1 MRLSRHNDHAPGD
14 FMTSN
19 TATGSPYAVEL
30 EHVSKSYPGTPP
42 VEALSDVCISVPRGE
57 FLGIIGASGSGK
69 STLLHVIGTLT
80 RPSSGSVL
88 IDGLD
93 TAGMSDGA
101 LSGIRSQ
108 NVGFVFQDFFLL
120 PGVSATENV
129 GNGLLY
135 SGTPARERKQRAEA
149 MLERVGLDHRMN
161 HLPNE
166 MSGGEQQ
173 RVAIARALVHDPSFV
188 LADEPTGNLDS
199 QNTASLMELF
209 VSLNDEGS
217 TVILITHD
225 PEVAEMCA
233 RQVTLRDGRI
243 ESDSSAT
250 P

>member
-1 MRLSRHNDHAPGD
+1 
-14 FMTSN
+14 MTSN

-42 VEALSDVCISVPRGE
+42 VEALSDVSISVPRSE

>member
-1 MRLSRHNDHAPGD
+1 
-14 FMTSN
+14 
-19 TATGSPYAVEL
+19 
-30 EHVSKSYPGTPP
+30 
-42 VEALSDVCISVPRGE
+42 
-57 FLGIIGASGSGK
+57 
-69 STLLHVIGTLT
+69 
-80 RPSSGSVL
+80 
-88 IDGLD
+88 
-93 TAGMSDGA
+93 MSDGA

-135 SGTPARERKQRAEA
+135 SGTPAKERKQRAEA

-243 ESDSSAT
+243 ESDSSAALGN
-250 P
+250 PHD

>member
-1 MRLSRHNDHAPGD
+1 
-14 FMTSN
+14 MTRN
-19 TATGSPYAVEL
+19 PATGSPYAVEL
-30 EHVSKSYPGTPP
+30 EHVSKSYPGAPP
-42 VEALSDVCISVPRGE
+42 VEALSDVSISVPRGE
-57 FLGIIGASGSGK
+57 LLGIIGASGSGK

-80 RPSSGSVL
+80 RPSSGAVF

-101 LSGIRSQ
+101 LSGIRSR

-120 PGVSATENV
+120 PGVSAKENV
-129 GNGLLY
+129 VNGLLY

-149 MLERVGLDHRMN
+149 MLERVGLAHRMG

-243 ESDSSAT
+243 ETDSSAVT
-250 P
+250 GNAHD

>member
-1 MRLSRHNDHAPGD
+1 MGP
-14 FMTSN
+14 
-19 TATGSPYAVEL
+19 
-30 EHVSKSYPGTPP
+30 
-42 VEALSDVCISVPRGE
+42 
-57 FLGIIGASGSGK
+57 SGSGK

-135 SGTPARERKQRAEA
+135 SGTPAKERKQRAEA

-188 LADEPTGNLDS
+188 LADEPTGSLDHD
-199 QNTASLMELF
+199 TARSVMDLLVAMNRAEDVTL
-209 VSLNDEGS
+209 V
-217 TVILITHD
+217 VVTHARD
-225 PEVAEMCA
+225 LA
-233 RQVTLRDGRI
+233 RQFEDDVGSVHLLEHALNQVRVEPVLGDELSGFN
-243 ESDSSAT
+243 EDLPSAS
-250 P
+250 PQ